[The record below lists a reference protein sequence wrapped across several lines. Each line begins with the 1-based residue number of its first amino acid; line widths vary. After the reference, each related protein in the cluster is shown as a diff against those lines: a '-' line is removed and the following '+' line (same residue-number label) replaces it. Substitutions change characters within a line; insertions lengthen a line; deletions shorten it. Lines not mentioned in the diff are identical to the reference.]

1 MKILIIDDNPL
12 HLKLMHQISTKVKH
26 IQPILAEDALEGYA
40 ILRAIP
46 EIKAVVLDQNMP
58 YMSGTAFMQKMKS
71 TKNMADIPVIIAS
84 AEENIAEFLQCGAS
98 EVLVKPFE
106 FARFTQILEN
116 LQLIAAHDRQ
126 QTDSP

>member
-12 HLKLMHQISTKVKH
+12 HLKLMQQISNKVKH
-26 IQPILAEDALEGYA
+26 IQPILADDALEGYA

-58 YMSGTAFMQKMKS
+58 YLSGTAFMQKLKS
-71 TKNMADIPVIIAS
+71 TKNLAEIPVIIAT
-84 AEENIAEFLQCGAS
+84 AEENIAEFLQQGAS

-116 LQLIAAHDRQ
+116 LKLVQASELE
-126 QTDSP
+126 